1 MPIAIN
7 GNVNGT
13 QIWVPDH
20 HWWDYPDTWR
30 LPKRP
35 EDGQLDWERLFPH
48 QRDVVRRFS
57 SILRTLWGLPPELP
71 PVPYQPFGTPS
82 PQGWVMPLD
91 MGSRAYLQ
99 IGGMRCG
106 GFIQSHHPVR
116 GTDTFALLIDFGAGN
131 PWFVLRADGRPWHD
145 NPRANHTRAAS
156 VQVNVLA
163 WQATTK
169 RVLPDSTIDIIPQ
182 TLPTWVRTIYP
193 ERNRDDSSLYGTLES
208 LPAPVED
215 RIEVQDV
222 PVWWKGLH
230 NQLWKHFLRPDP
242 QKPESLPYGAN
253 SIEEEN
259 AFQCITQYGYLVKD
273 WTEPYEPNPRLAAR
287 FEEQD

>member
-13 QIWVPDH
+13 QIWIPDH
-20 HWWDYPDTWR
+20 HWWDYPSLWP

-57 SILRTLWGLPPELP
+57 SILRTLWGLPPTLP
-71 PVPYQPFGTPS
+71 TVPYQPFGTPS
-82 PQGWVMPLD
+82 PQGWVMPLR
-91 MGSRAYLQ
+91 MSAQAYLQ
-99 IGGMRCG
+99 IGGMNCG
-106 GFIQSHHPVR
+106 GFIRSHHPVR
-116 GTDTFALLIDFGAGN
+116 GTGTFALLIDFGGGY
-131 PWFVLRADGRPWHD
+131 PWFVLRADGHPWHD
-145 NPRANHTRAAS
+145 NPCANHTRAAS

-169 RVLPDSTIDIIPQ
+169 RVLPNSTIDIIPQ

-193 ERNRDDSSLYGTLES
+193 ERDRDDSSLYGTLES
-208 LPAPVED
+208 LPAPVEE

-222 PVWWKGLH
+222 PVWWKESH
-230 NQLWKHFLRPDP
+230 HQLWKHFLRPDP
-242 QKPESLPYGAN
+242 QKPESHPYGAN

-259 AFQCITQYGYLVKD
+259 AYQCIIQYGYLVKK
-273 WTEPYEPNPRLAAR
+273 WTEPFEPDPRLAAR

>member
-13 QIWVPDH
+13 QIWIPDH
-20 HWWDYPDTWR
+20 HWWDYPSLWP

-57 SILRTLWGLPPELP
+57 SILRTLWGLPPTLP
-71 PVPYQPFGTPS
+71 PVPYQRFGTPS
-82 PQGWVMPLD
+82 PQGWAMPLD
-91 MGSRAYLQ
+91 MRSRAYLQ
-99 IGGMRCG
+99 IGGMNCG

-116 GTDTFALLIDFGAGN
+116 GTGTFALLIDFGGGY
-131 PWFVLRADGRPWHD
+131 PWFVLRADGHPWHD
-145 NPRANHTRAAS
+145 NPCANHTRAAS

-163 WQATTK
+163 WQSTTK
-169 RVLPDSTIDIIPQ
+169 RVLPDSTINIAPLTIPGRAR
-182 TLPTWVRTIYP
+182 TVYGERHPDEPT
-193 ERNRDDSSLYGTLES
+193 LYGALDS
-208 LPAPVED
+208 LPAPVEE

-242 QKPESLPYGAN
+242 QKPECFPYGVN
-253 SIEEEN
+253 SIDEEN
-259 AFQCITQYGYLVKD
+259 AFRCITQYGHLVKK
-273 WTEPYEPNPRLAAR
+273 WTEPYEPHPRLAAR

>member
-13 QIWVPDH
+13 QIWIPDH
-20 HWWDYPDTWR
+20 HWWDYPSLWP

-57 SILRTLWGLPPELP
+57 SILRTLWGLPPTLP

-91 MGSRAYLQ
+91 MGSRIFLK
-99 IGGMRCG
+99 IGKMSCG
-106 GFIQSHHPVR
+106 SFIESHHPVR
-116 GTDTFALLIDFGAGN
+116 GTGTFALLVDCGGGN
-131 PWFVLRADGRPWHD
+131 PWFVLRADGHPWHD
-145 NPRANHTRAAS
+145 NPCANHTRAAS
-156 VQVNVLA
+156 IWVNVLA
-163 WQATTK
+163 WQSTTK
-169 RVLPDSTIDIIPQ
+169 RVLPDSTIDIAPLTIPGRAR
-182 TLPTWVRTIYP
+182 TVYGERYPDEPT
-193 ERNRDDSSLYGTLES
+193 LYGALDS
-208 LPAPVED
+208 LPAPVEE

-242 QKPESLPYGAN
+242 QKPERFPYGAN
-253 SIEEEN
+253 SIDEEN
-259 AFQCITQYGYLVKD
+259 AFQCITQYGHLVRK
-273 WTEPYEPNPRLAAR
+273 WTEPYEPDPRLAAR

>member
-13 QIWVPDH
+13 QIWIPDH
-20 HWWDYPDTWR
+20 HWWDYPSLWP

-57 SILRTLWGLPPELP
+57 SILRTLWGLPPTLP
-71 PVPYQPFGTPS
+71 PVPYQRFGTPS

-91 MGSRAYLQ
+91 MRSRAYLQ
-99 IGGMRCG
+99 IGGMNCG

-116 GTDTFALLIDFGAGN
+116 GTGTFALLVDCGGGN
-131 PWFVLRADGRPWHD
+131 PWFVLRADGHPWHD
-145 NPRANHTRAAS
+145 NPCANHTRAAS
-156 VQVNVLA
+156 IWVNVLA
-163 WQATTK
+163 WQSTTK
-169 RVLPDSTIDIIPQ
+169 RVLPDSTIDIAPLTIPGRAR
-182 TLPTWVRTIYP
+182 TVYGERYPDEPT
-193 ERNRDDSSLYGTLES
+193 LYGALDS
-208 LPAPVED
+208 LPAPVEE

-242 QKPESLPYGAN
+242 QKPERFPYGAN
-253 SIEEEN
+253 SIDEEN
-259 AFQCITQYGYLVKD
+259 AFRCITQYGHLVKK
-273 WTEPYEPNPRLAAR
+273 WTEPYEPHPRLAAR
-287 FEEQD
+287 FKEQD